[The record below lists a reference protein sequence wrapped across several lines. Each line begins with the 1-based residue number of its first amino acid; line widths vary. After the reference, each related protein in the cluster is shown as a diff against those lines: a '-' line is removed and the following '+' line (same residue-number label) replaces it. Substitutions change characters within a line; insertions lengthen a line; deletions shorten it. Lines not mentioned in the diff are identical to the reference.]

1 MMQMIQVS
9 LALLVS
15 FFFFFFTA
23 LLLMMSRNNDKFKT
37 ELPETNE
44 SG

>member
-15 FFFFFFTA
+15 FFFFFTA